1 MSKLRNEM
9 ALSKEIEIE
18 ETDVVAQYAQKY
30 ASFMTSTPGLERS
43 TRSWTLVV

>member
-30 ASFMTSTPGLERS
+30 ASSHRSDRNEPTSGR
-43 TRSWTLVV
+43 